1 MFHAPKPVRG
11 SGGVSTAVMSICQDS
26 ARGGRQFTQVFSETV
41 NYCQFRAWE
50 RRGRKLI
57 MNSRVKLRLGCIQF
71 GNLCNEDEKKKN
83 PERKEPKRI
92 IDYRNESLI
101 HKRKTFSIH
110 QPATS

>member
-1 MFHAPKPVRG
+1 
-11 SGGVSTAVMSICQDS
+11 
-26 ARGGRQFTQVFSETV
+26 
-41 NYCQFRAWE
+41 
-50 RRGRKLI
+50 

-71 GNLCNEDEKKKN
+71 GNLCKEDEKKKRTK
-83 PERKEPKRI
+83 RKEPKTI